1 MAGFTRTGSTAC
13 KFIEKSLKQYFLDNM
28 TLRLTCIPA
37 ALDGVTEGEERLTTG
52 VTAMVEVAAGAGEDT
67 SCTVG
72 SEVDDDDEEEGGN
85 ISLVTSCTV
94 IWSRNWKCWRHG
106 ELQS

>member
-37 ALDGVTEGEERLTTG
+37 ALDGVTAEELEDLLTTG
-52 VTAMVEVAAGAGEDT
+52 VTAMVEVAAGGAGEDT
-67 SCTVG
+67 ICTVG
-72 SEVDDDDEEEGGN
+72 TEVDEEGGN
-85 ISLVTSCTV
+85 ISWVTS
-94 IWSRNWKCWRHG
+94 
-106 ELQS
+106 

>member
-1 MAGFTRTGSTAC
+1 MSIKTRQVF
-13 KFIEKSLKQYFLDNM
+13 KFDRECDAH
-28 TLRLTCIPA
+28 TCIPA
-37 ALDGVTEGEERLTTG
+37 ALDGVTEEEEERLTTG

-72 SEVDDDDEEEGGN
+72 SEVDDEEEREGGN

-94 IWSRNWKCWRHG
+94 IWSRNWKCWRVA
-106 ELQS
+106 ELRVD